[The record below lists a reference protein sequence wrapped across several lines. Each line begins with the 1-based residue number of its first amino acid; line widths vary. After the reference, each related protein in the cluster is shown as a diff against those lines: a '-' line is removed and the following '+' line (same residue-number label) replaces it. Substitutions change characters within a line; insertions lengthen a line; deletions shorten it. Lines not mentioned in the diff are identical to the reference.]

1 MKDSSRV
8 SLGSTDLLCKQ
19 SISFLHELEKQHHQ
33 DSYEMH
39 GSPRPLASAHV
50 GGADIV
56 YNCHDEA
63 MFDDDRVFP
72 SLQAA
77 TGNDDIV
84 KFDDSDPTLINHATL
99 KALVVQLTSPDVVDY
114 NFICD
119 FFLTYRLFVTPDRVM
134 SMLLSRLVW
143 ALHYLRS
150 IDDDKICIGQR
161 VLVRTFVVLRHWIVN
176 YFVDDFVPAPS
187 LGDLFCDTINQVT
200 QSALVTSTD
209 VFETK
214 VICDLKG
221 HWLHV
226 VNQWT
231 SASVDVDFLHDTGA
245 MLDYQLTKLSE
256 VSAFKSKRMSIH
268 SNPAYRRSAML
279 SMYDTSR
286 VVSDPVASEPQ
297 FSINNLLL
305 HHQSSRLSLQH
316 KLSTFK
322 KSAHPQRAPAH
333 PKAPHNHMNLVDSS
347 HPVGGA
353 SHPAGSTKPKETLLP
368 PVSVSPSMNSVS
380 SATQSPI
387 MAALQGGLP
396 EPQGLAT
403 ARFSSVGSR
412 LASPQISAPPSALK
426 DSPASSSSGSPPS
439 APRSP
444 SVRQALGAAITLPE
458 SKKSPSPE
466 SVLDYT
472 TPGFSTSGSV
482 PLPSSKVLM
491 VCPPTPTK
499 KMDVVLDLDAL
510 PEASLLPPP
519 KLDSVGNFS
528 VFSGGSGSDIGRR
541 SSIKKL
547 VEGWKRTVAYARS
560 PSTPRLHNS
569 GSEQTIVSS
578 VQTITRSESTPVVG
592 GRVDVLSARIVD
604 ELEYLIRCYVADG
617 STRVSRQLLTRRSS
631 NLDSG
636 PTTARTPPLTAF
648 FEPSSTAILEH
659 EDETNGQQ
667 SFQRPVSINWNDDL
681 QLEDTTDGPIRVPA
695 SRNSVLDFDSVDPV
709 NESFE
714 SVSTPSNLTQYDADV
729 AELGISPAKRHSIS
743 RRDKK
748 RCSNASFRRDSMK
761 SYLSYDSAFSVSRE
775 RVEFDEVGQGLRKK
789 HGYHDLRQ
797 LAGVPENPAPLR
809 TAPSLRFSNL
819 CGLTE
824 LPFDKKVDTCDSSIF
839 SVALP
844 STSASTRADLR
855 SVAGSVG
862 NSTASVAIPGISNHV
877 LKELAAIPDES
888 FQHDPVEFTLGKL
901 EGRDSQKQLRDPRKL
916 PSVATLYC
924 DAEDHEDELD
934 ICISSE
940 DVARTGRVSTAAHD
954 VSVDEGSKGSVRSL
968 DPRAE
973 TTLDPRAQSSESVAA
988 TPVEEMRSLDPRSGA
1003 TSARQSM
1010 TVSQLAMSHSS
1021 VAVPLATSSMGP
1033 SMVSV
1038 ASARVVSGGPSSV
1051 ASAGLHGSVASA
1063 GLHGSVASAGLHGSV
1078 ASGPQSSVASEPAE
1092 FRGSPELRAASV
1104 RASVA
1109 RSALSSHQD
1118 SVQVVVNRDTT
1129 EARLSVEPVHLTTP
1143 PLRPI
1148 SGMSTSTAQPRV
1160 SLERIPSVDASGL
1173 SQDTPDVLDNADNTE
1188 AILAAINNANTA
1200 DVSEAS
1206 QVDISQEQPLS
1217 PTSPRKLNAS
1227 TPRHSP
1233 PELPSPDVKSPKVLL
1248 DRYQPSNYSIADVV
1262 RHGLHVSFILQY
1274 PSEELAHHFTYI
1286 ERDML
1291 QDIDWKDLIE
1301 HKWSQELTP
1310 VNSWLEIIANDT
1322 YYDTNKGVNL
1332 VIARFNLMVNWIISE
1347 IVATRDQQER
1357 LQILSRLI
1365 HVAQACC
1372 TMQNYSTL
1380 MQIILAVTSEKIQR
1394 LKDTWKSLPPGDIL
1408 TLKNLEEL
1416 ASPLKNFLNI
1426 RISIN
1431 HMTPSKGC
1439 IPFVGL
1445 YLSDLIFNA
1454 ERPTFI
1460 KAKHEG
1466 DDEKLVNFSKFRTSV
1481 HIVKSL
1487 SQCIEWSHHYQLTVD
1502 PQLLSKC
1509 LYIKSLDEEE
1519 MNYCIRH
1526 IYDP

>member
-8 SLGSTDLLCKQ
+8 SLGLTDLLCKQ

-33 DSYEMH
+33 DLYEMH
-39 GSPRPLASAHV
+39 GLPRPLASAHV

-72 SLQAA
+72 LLQAA

-99 KALVVQLTSPDVVDY
+99 KALVVQLTLPDVVDY

-134 SMLLSRLVW
+134 LMLLLRLVW

-176 YFVDDFVPAPS
+176 YFVDDFVSAPS

-200 QSALVTSTD
+200 QLALVTSTD

-231 SASVDVDFLHDTGA
+231 LALVDVDFLHDTGA

-256 VSAFKSKRMSIH
+256 VLAFKLKRMSIH
-268 SNPAYRRSAML
+268 LNPAYRRLAML
-279 SMYDTSR
+279 LMYDTSR
-286 VVSDPVASEPQ
+286 VVLDPVALEPQ

-305 HHQSSRLSLQH
+305 HHQSLRLSLQH
-316 KLSTFK
+316 KLLTFK

-333 PKAPHNHMNLVDSS
+333 PKAPHNHMNLVDLS

-353 SHPAGSTKPKETLLP
+353 GHPAGSAKPKETLLP
-368 PVSVSPSMNSVS
+368 PVSVLPLMNSVLL
-380 SATQSPI
+380 ATQLPI

-396 EPQGLAT
+396 EPQGLAS

-412 LASPQISAPPSALK
+412 LALPQLLAPPLALK
-426 DSPASSSSGSPPS
+426 DLPALSLSGLPPS
-439 APRSP
+439 APRLP

-458 SKKSPSPE
+458 LKKLPLPE

-472 TPGFSTSGSV
+472 TPGFSTSGLV

-510 PEASLLPPP
+510 PEALLLPPP

-547 VEGWKRTVAYARS
+547 VEGWKRTVAYARL
-560 PSTPRLHNS
+560 PLTPRLHNS
-569 GSEQTIVSS
+569 GSEQTIVSL
-578 VQTITRSESTPVVG
+578 VQTITRLESTPVVG

-617 STRVSRQLLTRRSS
+617 STRVLRQLLTRRLS

-648 FEPSSTAILEH
+648 FEPLLTAILEH

-667 SFQRPVSINWNDDL
+667 LFQRPVLINWNDDL

-695 SRNSVLDFDSVDPV
+695 LRNLVLDFDLVDPV
-709 NESFE
+709 NELFE
-714 SVSTPSNLTQYDADV
+714 LVSTPSNLTQYDADV
-729 AELGISPAKRHSIS
+729 AELGISPAKRHLIS

-748 RCSNASFRRDSMK
+748 RCLNALFRRDLMK
-761 SYLSYDSAFSVSRE
+761 LYLLYDLAFLVLRE

-824 LPFDKKVDTCDSSIF
+824 LPFDKKVDTCDLSIF

-855 SVAGSVG
+855 SVAGLVG
-862 NSTASVAIPGISNHV
+862 NLTALVAIPGISNHV
-877 LKELAAIPDES
+877 LKELAAIPDEL

-916 PSVATLYC
+916 PLVATLYC

-940 DVARTGRVSTAAHD
+940 DVARTGRVSTAHD

-973 TTLDPRAQSSESVAA
+973 TTLDPRAQSSELVAA
-988 TPVEEMRSLDPRSGA
+988 APVEEMRSLDPRLGA

-1010 TVSQLAMSHSS
+1010 TVSQLAMLHSL
-1021 VAVPLATSSMGP
+1021 VAVPLATLLMGP
-1033 SMVSV
+1033 LMVLV
-1038 ASARVVSGGPSSV
+1038 ALARVVLGGPSLV
-1051 ASAGLHGSVASA
+1051 ALAGLHGLVALA
-1063 GLHGSVASAGLHGSV
+1063 GLHGLVAL
-1078 ASGPQSSVASEPAE
+1078 GPQSLVALEPAE
-1092 FRGSPELRAASV
+1092 FRGLPELRAALV
-1104 RASVA
+1104 RALVA
-1109 RSALSSHQD
+1109 RLALSSHQD

-1129 EARLSVEPVHLTTP
+1129 EARLLVEPVHLTTP

-1148 SGMSTSTAQPRV
+1148 SGMLTLTAQPRV

-1173 SQDTPDVLDNADNTE
+1173 LQDTPDVLDNADNTE

-1217 PTSPRKLNAS
+1217 PTSPRKLNAL

-1233 PELPSPDVKSPKVLL
+1233 PELPSPDVKLPKVLL
-1248 DRYQPSNYSIADVV
+1248 DRYQPLNYLIADVV
-1262 RHGLHVSFILQY
+1262 RHGLHVLFILQY
-1274 PSEELAHHFTYI
+1274 PLEELAHHFTYI

-1357 LQILSRLI
+1357 LQILLRLI

-1372 TMQNYSTL
+1372 TMQNYLTL
-1380 MQIILAVTSEKIQR
+1380 MQIILAVTLEKIQR
-1394 LKDTWKSLPPGDIL
+1394 LKDTWKLLPPGDIL

-1466 DDEKLVNFSKFRTSV
+1466 DDEKLVNFSKFRTLV
-1481 HIVKSL
+1481 HIVKL
-1487 SQCIEWSHHYQLTVD
+1487 LLQCIEWSHHYQLTVD